1 MSKYRE
7 TPPLKK
13 GDLVVMHTCIEARNP
28 KYHGK
33 LWRCK
38 TDEFSRGEGVYE
50 QHSVF
55 LEGFRGSFAAEYL
68 QKVDIDTLKEAE
80 QVEAKNN

>member
-28 KYHGK
+28 KYYGK

-68 QKVDIDTLKEAE
+68 QKVDIDTLKESE
-80 QVEAKNN
+80 QVEANV

>member
-28 KYHGK
+28 KFHGK
-33 LWRCK
+33 LWRCR
-38 TDEFSRGEGVYE
+38 TDEYTTGEGAYE
-50 QHSVF
+50 QHLVF
-55 LEGFRGSFAAEYL
+55 LEGFTGTFATEFL

-80 QVEAKNN
+80 QVEANG